1 MAVVPPALV
10 GDPETYAVS
19 FFMST
24 YANPSISNDERKDF
38 LDYVAPQYVEAGPD
52 SVLRMATMAMSTFLF
67 VAWLDRRPDTVLS
80 RSFYLKALSTLKE
93 RIASPE
99 GCADN
104 DVLTTVMLLQ
114 LYEVLISRYSPKDRE
129 TNVEKRLLGVVNQ
142 SKPGRAH
149 LEGALAL
156 INHRGVENFKDEVG
170 QGLLFAVRSQLVGL
184 IHLEHMKI
192 VLTWMHRLKNRSSQA
207 NNYPTMYQHGRIT
220 VLEHQVLN

>member
-1 MAVVPPALV
+1 MLVEDLMAIVPPALN

-38 LDYVAPQYVEAGPD
+38 LDYIAPQYVESGPD

-67 VAWLDRRPDTVLS
+67 VAWLDRRPDTVAS

-93 RIASPE
+93 RIARPE

-104 DVLTTVMLLQ
+104 DVLTSVLLLQ
-114 LYEVLISRYSPKDRE
+114 LYEVSISRYSDEDRSS
-129 TNVEKRLLGVVNQ
+129 NVEKRLLGAVNQ

-156 INHRGVENFKDEVG
+156 VKHRGVENFRDEIG

-184 IHLEHMKI
+184 NCLELGDFLI
-192 VLTWMHRLKNRSSQA
+192 CV
-207 NNYPTMYQHGRIT
+207 
-220 VLEHQVLN
+220 